1 MPCFFLEKDVL
12 IKAFGLSEAKV
23 LHAVFSAWVGTDRWL
38 TLREFSDI
46 LSGKRKPQRE
56 VSEALDRVHVADEKV
71 EAAREMERMVD
82 NNWQPNDAGKVPAT
96 LLVAES
102 LSLGF
107 RKAGL
112 EYFADTLGVI
122 VESEKRAVA
131 AHDLRHPQPE
141 ILKGGLA
148 ETVLNSEE
156 IKALKSADDHQAI
169 GLAIAPLRLKTPL
182 YALAALEVDSLYQH
196 EAAPSDFSVRV
207 TGEGENAFVAFT
219 NGLIKWTDKTAAD
232 FARKYMPDKKKEG
245 SDEEAK
251 IKKIHRWRKGEN
263 IPHWLDVLALG
274 RALGED
280 DELPGDADC
289 VQERTMFLFLLAN
302 YSSNATKCAK
312 RLNMRLDVGSEYQR
326 FLDIHLAEIKKRG
339 QAK

>member
-1 MPCFFLEKDVL
+1 M
-12 IKAFGLSEAKV
+12 
-23 LHAVFSAWVGTDRWL
+23 
-38 TLREFSDI
+38 
-46 LSGKRKPQRE
+46 
-56 VSEALDRVHVADEKV
+56 ADEKV

-148 ETVLNSEE
+148 ETILNSEE
-156 IKALKSADDHQAI
+156 IKALKSADDNQSI
-169 GLAIAPLRLKTPL
+169 GLTLAPLRLKTPL
-182 YALAALEVDSLYQH
+182 YALAALEVESLHQY
-196 EAAPSDFSVRV
+196 EAAPSDLSFRIA
-207 TGEGENAFVAFT
+207 GGGENAFGALIDE
-219 NGLIKWTDKTAAD
+219 LIKRTEKSAAD
-232 FARKYMPDKKKEG
+232 FARKYMLDKKG
-245 SDEEAK
+245 GDSDEEAK
-251 IKKIHRWRKGEN
+251 IKKIHRWRKGESV
-263 IPHWLDVLALG
+263 PHWTDVLALG

-280 DELPGDADC
+280 DELPGNVPADF
-289 VQERTMFLFLLAN
+289 VQARVVFLFLLAN